1 MPKIL
6 SHSGLLCDPKRWYN
20 MTHFDYGGVSEWSMV
35 QPWKGCV
42 GFWSTGG
49 SNPPPS
55 ANSPGVR

>member
-20 MTHFDYGGVSEWSMV
+20 MIHFDYGGVSEWSMV